1 MAKNYKLTIWYILV
15 GLLALVMWGTGSQA
29 QFSSVTGVSL
39 QLPSFVAFLLLSSTI
54 VIGYTLFRKNFWVWP
69 LVVVFIVG
77 GLFMVQFGF
86 NWLNLTAVIIFFIL
100 NLEAYRRAGGE
111 MKDRIKINIEAVL
124 NRGLRPIVVGIFI
137 LVSFATYQSPLMEQI
152 KTSGNLPSQT
162 RKLIQQITEKMIG
175 NKADAVPAKQ
185 RQSIIS
191 EVTSQTYQEIN
202 SLLKPYFQYA
212 PPALAFGLFLILFG
226 LSWLFVFIA
235 MLVGLG
241 LFWIL
246 KKTKVVQIEKKQI
259 EAEVLVI

>member
-1 MAKNYKLTIWYILV
+1 MV

-29 QFSSVTGVSL
+29 QFNSVTGISL

-54 VIGYTLFRKNFWVWP
+54 VIGYALFRKNWWLWALIVS
-69 LVVVFIVG
+69 LIVG
-77 GLFMVQFGF
+77 GLFIIQFGF
-86 NWLNLTAVIIFFIL
+86 SWLNLTAVILFFIL

-137 LVSFATYQSPLMEQI
+137 LVSFATYQSPLVEQI

-162 RKLIQQITEKMIG
+162 RQLIQQITEKIIG
-175 NKADAVPAKQ
+175 NKADMVPAKQ

-191 EVTSQTYQEIN
+191 EVASQTYQEIN

-226 LSWLFVFIA
+226 LSWLFVFVA

-246 KKTKVVQIEKKQI
+246 KKTNIIKIEERDVK
-259 EAEVLVI
+259 AEVLII

>member
-1 MAKNYKLTIWYILV
+1 MNYKLIIWYVVV

-29 QFSSVTGVSL
+29 QFNSVTGISL

-54 VIGYTLFRKNFWVWP
+54 VIGYALFRKNWWLWALIVS
-69 LVVVFIVG
+69 LIVG
-77 GLFMVQFGF
+77 GLFIIQFGF
-86 NWLNLTAVIIFFIL
+86 SWLNLTAVILFFIL

-137 LVSFATYQSPLMEQI
+137 LVSFATYQSPLVEQI

-162 RKLIQQITEKMIG
+162 RQLIQQITEKIIG
-175 NKADAVPAKQ
+175 NKADMVPAKQ

-191 EVTSQTYQEIN
+191 EVASQTYQEIN

-226 LSWLFVFIA
+226 LSWLFVFVA

-246 KKTKVVQIEKKQI
+246 KKTNIIKIEERDVK
-259 EAEVLVI
+259 AEVLII

>member
-77 GLFMVQFGF
+77 GFFMVQFGF

-100 NLEAYRRAGGE
+100 NLEAYRRAGGR

-124 NRGLRPIVVGIFI
+124 NRGLRSIV
-137 LVSFATYQSPLMEQI
+137 
-152 KTSGNLPSQT
+152 
-162 RKLIQQITEKMIG
+162 
-175 NKADAVPAKQ
+175 
-185 RQSIIS
+185 
-191 EVTSQTYQEIN
+191 
-202 SLLKPYFQYA
+202 
-212 PPALAFGLFLILFG
+212 
-226 LSWLFVFIA
+226 
-235 MLVGLG
+235 
-241 LFWIL
+241 
-246 KKTKVVQIEKKQI
+246 
-259 EAEVLVI
+259 